1 MTKSSYEHT
10 KTSKINKYLQK
21 FGYDGW
27 KLEIAS
33 EGNISNVI
41 VVPAISEYR
50 NVITLLNSLS
60 KNHSDYFDSTVII
73 FVVNNSVNTNSKIRK
88 NNLKTC
94 ELLKQIISNQRNNSY
109 FDNPHANWDKLR
121 IGLIDACS
129 EGNEFPTKLSG
140 AGFARKIGMDASL
153 RVFDYSNRRKN
164 LLICL
169 DADCTVDKN
178 YLNEII
184 SNFNEKKLH
193 AGIVNFKHRLNSK
206 KTEPAIICYEIYLR
220 YYVLGLKY
228 ASSPFTFYS
237 VGSTIVCDDETY
249 IKVGGM
255 NLNKAGEDFYF
266 LEKIAKVAP
275 IGRINSTTV
284 YPSSRSSWRV
294 PFGTGPR
301 IKRFLEQEKDE
312 FLLYNPKCF
321 YILKKWLDIFS
332 KNYFTG
338 EEFLKHAE
346 RINKYLYS
354 FLKKNDFAEHWNK
367 ILSNLP
373 VQQDNSNS
381 QTQLDK
387 QKINWFDGFR
397 TLKLIH
403 HLRDNGYQ
411 SINMFDALDE
421 IFSQYNLQIKRN
433 NQNAIPNI
441 TIQKKYLDYLRELTK

>member
-1 MTKSSYEHT
+1 MTKASHEYT
-10 KTSKINKYLQK
+10 KKDKICKYLEK
-21 FGYDGW
+21 FGYYGW

-33 EGNISNVI
+33 EENINNVI
-41 VVPAISEYR
+41 VVPAISEYK

-60 KNHSDYFDSTVII
+60 INYSDYFHSTAII
-73 FVVNNSVNTNSKIRK
+73 FVVNNSVNSNSRIKK

-94 ELLKQIISNQRNNSY
+94 ELLRQIISNQRNNSD
-109 FDNPHANWDKLR
+109 FDNPHANWSRLR
-121 IGLIDACS
+121 IGLINACS
-129 EGNEFPTKLSG
+129 DGKEFPTKLSG
-140 AGFARKIGMDASL
+140 AGFARKIGMDTSL
-153 RVFDYSNRRKN
+153 GVFDYSNRRKN

-169 DADCTVDKN
+169 DADCIVDKN
-178 YLNEII
+178 YMNEII

-193 AGIVNFKHRLNSK
+193 AGIVNFKHRFNIK

-228 ASSPFTFYS
+228 ANSPFAFYS

-266 LEKIAKVAP
+266 LEKITKIAP

-301 IKRFLEQEKDE
+301 IKRFLEKERNE
-312 FLLYNPKCF
+312 YLLYRPKCF

-373 VQQDNSNS
+373 VRQADSNS
-381 QTQLDK
+381 QTQLDN

-403 HLRDNGYQ
+403 YLRDNGYQ

-421 IFSQYNLQIKRN
+421 ILSKYNLKIMRDKRK
-433 NQNAIPNI
+433 AIPGI
-441 TIQKKYLDYLRELTK
+441 SIQKEYLDYLRELTK